1 MSVSVSRVMCSLSQ
15 FLVVPL
21 SLTLLASGMTAL
33 TTPVAGNK
41 ADQGLE
47 LSRQK
52 RSLGML
58 ATMFNRIMFS
68 EVQDAMELDYTGE
81 VSEETI
87 QLVKC
92 ELVLERKTCQ
102 IGETE
107 TVCKNYF
114 GRQCFLYTYPS
125 TSITVENTDG
135 SSYQP

>member
-1 MSVSVSRVMCSLSQ
+1 MCSLSQ

-21 SLTLLASGMTAL
+21 SLSLLASGMTAL

-47 LSRQK
+47 LESRQK

-58 ATMFNRIMFS
+58 ATVFNRIMFS
-68 EVQDAMELDYTGE
+68 EVQDHMEE
-81 VSEETI
+81 VFPEEAPEETI
-87 QLVKC
+87 KVVKC
-92 ELVLERKTCQ
+92 SLVLERKTCQ
-102 IGETE
+102 LGETE

-125 TSITVENTDG
+125 TTVTVEHNDATHT
-135 SSYQP
+135 QP

>member
-1 MSVSVSRVMCSLSQ
+1 MCSLPQ

-21 SLTLLASGMTAL
+21 SLSLLASGMTAL

-47 LSRQK
+47 LESRQK

-58 ATMFNRIMFS
+58 ATVFNRIMFS
-68 EVQDAMELDYTGE
+68 EVQDAMEQDYPGE

-114 GRQCFLYTYPS
+114 GRSCFLYTYPS
-125 TSITVENTDG
+125 TSVTVEKTDG